1 MNQEQIKLIK
11 KYNKIYVIELL
22 VIAVVIIVLATLKL
36 LGIIGSSQNFRHVFN
51 IITIVGA
58 TLLIADFVWL
68 CFSKRRQLRNSWLDK
83 SLILP
88 VAIAMIVVDIICF
101 INWDVEVIE
110 WYSPFI
116 SIAFYYIA
124 VAYIIQALYHIKKP
138 TPSIMIAALDD
149 YKAQQKEKEEENSKA
164 SK

>member
-1 MNQEQIKLIK
+1 MNEEQIKLIK

-58 TLLIADFVWL
+58 TLLIGDFIWL
-68 CFSKRRQLRNSWLDK
+68 CSSKKRQLRNSWLDK
-83 SLILP
+83 SLIIP

-124 VAYIIQALYHIKKP
+124 LAYIIQALYHIKKP

-149 YKAQQKEKEEENSKA
+149 YKVQQKEKEENSKA

>member
-58 TLLIADFVWL
+58 TLLIADFIWL

-83 SLILP
+83 SLIIP

-110 WYSPFI
+110 WYSLFI
-116 SIAFYYIA
+116 SCAFYYIA
-124 VAYIIQALYHIKKP
+124 LAYVIQALYHLKKP
-138 TPSIMIAALDD
+138 TPAIMLAAMDD
-149 YKAQQKEKEEENSKA
+149 YKANHPDKSKPA
-164 SK
+164 K

>member
-1 MNQEQIKLIK
+1 MNEEQIKLIK

-58 TLLIADFVWL
+58 TLLIGDFIWL

-149 YKAQQKEKEEENSKA
+149 YKVQQKEKEENSKA